1 MLQGGCPRGAYR
13 DGECTVGW
21 VMAQETL
28 LFIVFTVLGVYGVR
42 WTLRLAPLNSELP
55 LKTLL
60 ATVLCGLLVG
70 LELTSSPVTPLL
82 RWLALILGP
91 LYILSPFALTAL
103 ARARLYPLAKGL
115 LNVLYWSPSGREGM
129 ARLLAQVAL
138 RQDDPEVA
146 LSLLPEGGGDTLRLQ
161 AYALQERWQ
170 EVLTMP
176 VPEVGDNAF
185 LGLAARIEALLAQG
199 RETNAET
206 ELNAMEARW
215 QAQGQG
221 PLGYRA
227 VTLSKARLFAY
238 RGQLSEARDELQNP
252 LPGVP
257 PYRVLETLAFAAER
271 AHNPEAA
278 GRLYAQAYTY
288 APPGHRERLGQALVR
303 YGQSVPEAA
312 KPSRPYATA
321 GLAAFLVALYLV
333 QLWAGTRFSTNAW
346 AAAAGFLTVNPGA
359 PGGDALWRYLSY
371 AFVHGGLLHIGL
383 NVWVLLDIGRLYE
396 ARRLWGNIIV
406 AFVFGSVLGAY
417 LTFVVQGGAPPGVI
431 GASGGVLG
439 VGGALLADV
448 LRGRGT
454 QDRLLTRSLLQWI
467 GLIVIFSVAIPGVSL
482 WGHVGGLIG
491 GLLWGFI
498 RQGLPKTRQVDL
510 FSGVLGIA
518 LIAYALY
525 GSLSW
530 LFRYGGQL

>member
-1 MLQGGCPRGAYR
+1 MS
-13 DGECTVGW
+13 
-21 VMAQETL
+21 QETL
-28 LFIVFTVLGVYGVR
+28 LFIVLTILGVYSLR
-42 WTLRLAPLNSELP
+42 WTLRLAPFNSELP

-60 ATVLCGLLVG
+60 ATLLCGLLVG
-70 LELTSSPVTPLL
+70 LELTANPVTPLL
-82 RWLALILGP
+82 RWLTLILGP
-91 LYILSPFALTAL
+91 LYILSPFILTAL
-103 ARARLYPLAKGL
+103 ARARLYTLSRTL
-115 LNVLYWSPSGREGM
+115 THTLYWSLSGREGI

-138 RQDDPEVA
+138 RQDDPEIA
-146 LSLLPEGGGDTLRLQ
+146 LGFLPEGGGDTLRLQ
-161 AYALQERWQ
+161 AYALQGRWA
-170 EVLTMP
+170 EVLGMP
-176 VPEVGDNAF
+176 VPETGDNAF
-185 LGLAARIEALLAQG
+185 LGLAARIEALLALD
-199 RETNAET
+199 REIDAED
-206 ELNAMEARW
+206 ELERMQARW
-215 QAQGQG
+215 LEQGQG

-238 RGQLSEARDELQNP
+238 RGDFNEAREELKNP

-278 GRLYAQAYTY
+278 GRLYSQAYTH
-288 APPGHRERLGQALVR
+288 APPKRRDRLGRALAH
-303 YGQSVPEAA
+303 YGQPVPAAA
-312 KPSRPYATA
+312 KPKRPYATMGLGA
-321 GLAAFLVALYLV
+321 FLAALYFL

-346 AAAAGFLTVNPGA
+346 AAAAGFLTLNPNA
-359 PGGDALWRYLSY
+359 PGGDAPWRYLSY

-396 ARRLWGNIIV
+396 SRRLWGNLLA

-448 LRGRGT
+448 LRGRAA
-454 QDRLLTRSLLQWI
+454 QDRVLTRSLLQWI

-498 RQGLPKTRQVDL
+498 RQGLPKTRQIDL
-510 FSGVLGIA
+510 LAGA
-518 LIAYALY
+518 LSLALLAYALY
-525 GSLSW
+525 GSVSW

>member
-1 MLQGGCPRGAYR
+1 
-13 DGECTVGW
+13 
-21 VMAQETL
+21 MAQETL
-28 LFIVFTVLGVYGVR
+28 FFIVLTVLGVYGVR

-60 ATVLCGLLVG
+60 ATLLCGLLVG
-70 LELTSSPVTPLL
+70 LGLTNNSVTPLL
-82 RWLALILGP
+82 RWLAFVVGP
-91 LYILSPFALTAL
+91 LYTLSPFLLTAL
-103 ARARLYPLAKGL
+103 ARARLYAAARTLTNA
-115 LNVLYWSPSGREGM
+115 LYWSPVGREGI

-146 LSLLPEGGGDTLRLQ
+146 LSFLPEGGGDTLRLQ
-161 AYALQERWQ
+161 AYALQGRWA
-170 EVLTMP
+170 EVLETP
-176 VPEVGDNAF
+176 LPEGGDNVF
-185 LGLAARIEALLAQG
+185 LGLAARIEALLALA
-199 RETNAET
+199 RETDAEG
-206 ELNAMEARW
+206 ELEQLEARW
-215 QAQGQG
+215 QQQGQG

-238 RGQLSEARDELQNP
+238 RGDFEGAREALKNP

-278 GRLYAQAYTY
+278 GRLYSQAYTY
-288 APPGHRERLGQALVR
+288 APPNRRDRLSQLLAR
-303 YGQSVPEAA
+303 YGQPVPAAA
-312 KPSRPYATA
+312 KPKRPYATLSL
-321 GLAAFLVALYLV
+321 GVFLAALYLL

-346 AAAAGFLTVNPGA
+346 AAAAGFLTVNPDA

-396 ARRLWGNIIV
+396 SRRPWGNLLA

-417 LTFVVQGGAPPGVI
+417 LTFVVQGGTPPGVI
-431 GASGGVLG
+431 GASGGILG
-439 VGGALLADV
+439 LGGALLADV
-448 LRGRGT
+448 LRGRAA

-467 GLIVIFSVAIPGVSL
+467 GLIVVFSVAIPGVSL

-498 RQGLPKTRQVDL
+498 RQGLPKIRQVDL
-510 FSGVLGIA
+510 FAGVGS
-518 LIAYALY
+518 LILLAYALY
-525 GSLSW
+525 GSVGW

>member
-1 MLQGGCPRGAYR
+1 M
-13 DGECTVGW
+13 T
-21 VMAQETL
+21 QETL
-28 LFIVFTVLGVYGVR
+28 LFIVLTIQGVYAVR
-42 WTLRLAPLNSELP
+42 WTLRLAPLSSELP

-60 ATVLCGLLVG
+60 ATLLCGLLVG
-70 LELTSSPVTPLL
+70 LGLTGSPVTPLL
-82 RWLALILGP
+82 RWSAFILGP
-91 LYILSPFALTAL
+91 LYILSPFVLTAL
-103 ARARLYPLAKGL
+103 ARARLYTLAQTL
-115 LNVLYWSPSGREGM
+115 TSIFYWSPVGREGV

-146 LSLLPEGGGDTLRLQ
+146 LSFLPEGSGDILRLQ
-161 AYALQERWQ
+161 AYALQERWS
-170 EVLTMP
+170 EVLNLP
-176 VPEVGDNAF
+176 IPETGDNAF
-185 LGLAARIEALLAQG
+185 LGLAARLEALLALGQ
-199 RETNAET
+199 ETAAED
-206 ELNAMEARW
+206 ELERMEARW

-227 VTLSKARLFAY
+227 VTFSKARLFAY
-238 RGQLSEARDELQNP
+238 RGEFEEAREELKNP

-271 AHNPEAA
+271 AHNPDAA

-288 APPGHRERLGQALVR
+288 APPNHQSRLAETLTR
-303 YGQSVPEAA
+303 YGQTVPAAA
-312 KPSRPYATA
+312 KPKRPYATI
-321 GLAAFLVALYLV
+321 GLGVFLAALYLV
-333 QLWAGTRFSTNAW
+333 QLWAGTRFSPNAW
-346 AAAAGFLTVNPGA
+346 AAAAGFLTLNPNA
-359 PGGDALWRYLSY
+359 PGGDAPWRYLSY

-396 ARRLWGNIIV
+396 SRRLWGNLLA

-448 LRGRGT
+448 LRGRAA

-467 GLIVIFSVAIPGVSL
+467 GLIVVFSVAIPGVSL
-482 WGHVGGLIG
+482 WGHVGGLVG

-498 RQGLPKTRQVDL
+498 RQGLPETRQVDL
-510 FSGVLGIA
+510 IAGVLSLT

-525 GSLSW
+525 GSVSW

>member
-1 MLQGGCPRGAYR
+1 M
-13 DGECTVGW
+13 T
-21 VMAQETL
+21 QETL
-28 LFIVFTVLGVYGVR
+28 LFIVLTIQGVYAVR
-42 WTLRLAPLNSELP
+42 WTLRLAPLSSELP

-60 ATVLCGLLVG
+60 ATLLCGLLVG
-70 LELTSSPVTPLL
+70 LGLAGSPVTPPL
-82 RWLALILGP
+82 RWFTFIAGP
-91 LYILSPFALTAL
+91 LYILSPFILTAL
-103 ARARLYPLAKGL
+103 ARVRLYTFAGTLT
-115 LNVLYWSPSGREGM
+115 NILYWSPVGREGV

-138 RQDDPEVA
+138 RQEDPEVA
-146 LSLLPEGGGDTLRLQ
+146 LGFLPEDGGDTLRLQ
-161 AYALQERWQ
+161 AYALQERWS
-170 EVLTMP
+170 EVLNLP

-185 LGLAARIEALLAQG
+185 LGLAARLEALLALEREAAAEDELG
-199 RETNAET
+199 R
-206 ELNAMEARW
+206 MQARW
-215 QAQGQG
+215 NAQGQG

-227 VTLSKARLFAY
+227 VTLSKARLSAY
-238 RGQLSEARDELQNP
+238 RGEFEAVREELKNP

-278 GRLYAQAYTY
+278 GRLYTQAYTY
-288 APPGHRERLGQALVR
+288 APPSRRDRLAETLAR
-303 YGQSVPEAA
+303 HGQSIPAAA
-312 KPSRPYATA
+312 KPKRPYATL
-321 GLAAFLVALYLV
+321 GLAAFLSLMYLV
-333 QLWAGTRFSTNAW
+333 QLWAGTRFSTNVW
-346 AAAAGFLTVNPGA
+346 AAAAGFLTVNPNA

-383 NVWVLLDIGRLYE
+383 NVWVLLDIGKLYE
-396 ARRLWGNIIV
+396 SRRLWGNV
-406 AFVFGSVLGAY
+406 LAAFVFGSVLGAY

-439 VGGALLADV
+439 IGGALLADV
-448 LRGRGT
+448 LRGRAA
-454 QDRLLTRSLLQWI
+454 QDRVLTRSLLQWI

-482 WGHVGGLIG
+482 WGHVGGLVG
-491 GLLWGFI
+491 GLLWGFV

-510 FSGVLGIA
+510 FAGVLSLA